1 MEGQFPKDGGG
12 DHSVNERKI
21 PKTILDPQ
29 GKLLQSWNVIFLLS
43 CVISV
48 LLDPLFFYL
57 PVINEDK
64 KCIGLDKKLWIT
76 AIVLRSVTDII
87 YLMHIIFQ
95 FRTGFINKE
104 REKLGKGLNTDA
116 WEIAMRYLGR
126 YFLIDILAIL
136 PIPQV
141 RERLLFNYIIYRQ
154 TMFTSCCNLTSE
166 SGFTEINHY
175 LFLGKTFSIC
185 FGVWYGGKY
194 KSIENKLHWL
204 QTFSKLLYTQ
214 QTIVILYLSNQK
226 VGEMLNL
233 HIFNWISTLAIHL
246 EHFRHIFSPSV
257 FCYINIAS
265 STLW

>member
-87 YLMHIIFQ
+87 YLMHIILQ
-95 FRTGFINKE
+95 FRTG
-104 REKLGKGLNTDA
+104 
-116 WEIAMRYLGR
+116 YLWP

-154 TMFTSCCNLTSE
+154 TIMFTSCCNLTSK
-166 SGFTEINHY
+166 SGFTQINHY

-185 FGVWYGGKY
+185 SGIWYGGIY
-194 KSIENKLHWL
+194 KVNRK
-204 QTFSKLLYTQ
+204 QTS
-214 QTIVILYLSNQK
+214 
-226 VGEMLNL
+226 
-233 HIFNWISTLAIHL
+233 
-246 EHFRHIFSPSV
+246 
-257 FCYINIAS
+257 FCGKFF
-265 STLW
+265 

>member
-1 MEGQFPKDGGG
+1 MGRFENILILVFHWPNFMFAMYLFSNYDIERQPHKVKDGGG
-12 DHSVNERKI
+12 DSTSKRTRT
-21 PKTILDPQ
+21 KTIIDPH
-29 GKLLQSWNVIFLLS
+29 GKFLQRWNIIFVLS
-43 CVISV
+43 CVIAI

-116 WEIAMRYLGR
+116 WEIAKRYLGR

-185 FGVWYGGKY
+185 SGIWYGGIY
-194 KSIENKLHWL
+194 KVNRK
-204 QTFSKLLYTQ
+204 QTS
-214 QTIVILYLSNQK
+214 
-226 VGEMLNL
+226 
-233 HIFNWISTLAIHL
+233 
-246 EHFRHIFSPSV
+246 
-257 FCYINIAS
+257 FCGKFF
-265 STLW
+265 